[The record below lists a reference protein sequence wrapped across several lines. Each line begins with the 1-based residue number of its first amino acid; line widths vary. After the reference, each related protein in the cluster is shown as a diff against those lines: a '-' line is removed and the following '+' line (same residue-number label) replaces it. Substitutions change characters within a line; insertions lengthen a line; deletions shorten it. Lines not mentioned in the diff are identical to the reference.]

1 MLLICFKAC
10 SLAMSFF
17 GFLGSMRKAARNWWA
32 WVRVTPVSLTS
43 PKISTKRFLAFVHSV
58 MVFLLGSQSSIQ
70 KLCISEIVMFALFR
84 TAQSAAWWA
93 SVEGTVLSMWSRA
106 TIAIARPRRR
116 RHRSFRAARSVGVRL
131 EAGGVE

>member
-1 MLLICFKAC
+1 
-10 SLAMSFF
+10 
-17 GFLGSMRKAARNWWA
+17 
-32 WVRVTPVSLTS
+32 
-43 PKISTKRFLAFVHSV
+43 

-84 TAQSAAWWA
+84 SAQSAAWWA

-116 RHRSFRAARSVGVRL
+116 RPRSFRAARSLGVITVCAAQELGRASCRERVGRDVGI
-131 EAGGVE
+131 AGVAGQLK